1 MWHRA
6 YNIMTVAFVIALS
19 GKRIVQVREKLDY
32 SILLQVLYI
41 TRVYKISLVRPLN
54 RWWPQT
60 LTVGS
65 THVGS
70 IRRLFQIHRPTIGGI
85 SEGSLFSWIYIL
97 HVLIIREVLLVTRW
111 MLLFLK
117 LVGCLWILTSIFI
130 QHYFWGEEVRFA
142 ARCSVLVT
150 NYGFW
155 SQLEGAGFSKSI
167 ITEVS
172 HIKYL
177 KKKSLRTPCWKLL
190 YQRTFP
196 FFL

>member
-1 MWHRA
+1 MFLHLLKWLLKEMNGNVTSSIQ
-6 YNIMTVAFVIALS
+6 YNDGSFCPCAFR
-19 GKRIVQVREKLDY
+19 KRIVQVREKLDY

-41 TRVYKISLVRPLN
+41 TWVYKISLVRPLN

-85 SEGSLFSWIYIL
+85 SAGSLFSWIYIL

-117 LVGCLWILTSIFI
+117 LVGCLRILTSIFI

-142 ARCSVLVT
+142 ARCSV
-150 NYGFW
+150 
-155 SQLEGAGFSKSI
+155 
-167 ITEVS
+167 
-172 HIKYL
+172 
-177 KKKSLRTPCWKLL
+177 
-190 YQRTFP
+190 
-196 FFL
+196 